1 MAAILFD
8 LDGTLTDP
16 KVGITTC
23 IQYAM
28 SELGHQPPITD
39 ELLWC
44 IGPPLSLSFAKLL
57 QIEDQAVINRAIS
70 LYRDR
75 FSTIG
80 LFENE
85 LYPEIPKAIA
95 SMRADGYQ
103 TYVATSKP
111 HVYAKQI
118 IDYFEL
124 SSFFDGIYGSEL
136 DGTRSIKGELIKH
149 ILLTENLDPKA
160 TVMIGDRS
168 HDVIGAKQNQV
179 FAIGV
184 TYGYGSPEELNNH
197 GADAIVHSPKDIPPL
212 ISLKFSIL
220 ENLARFNGN
229 TTKENL

>member
-1 MAAILFD
+1 MTAILFD

-16 KVGITTC
+16 KIGITGC
-23 IQYAM
+23 IQYAIA
-28 SELGHQPPITD
+28 ELGNQPPATD

-44 IGPPLSLSFAKLL
+44 IGPPLTASFAKILET
-57 QIEDQAVINRAIS
+57 EDRVLINRAIS

-85 LYPEIPKAIA
+85 LYPEIPETIKSI
-95 SMRADGYQ
+95 RAEGYQ

-111 HVYAKQI
+111 HVYAKRI
-118 IDYFEL
+118 VEHFGL
-124 SSFFDGIYGSEL
+124 STLFDNIYGSEL
-136 DGTRSIKGELIKH
+136 DGTRSIKGELIQH
-149 ILLTENLDPKA
+149 ILLRENLDAKA

-184 TYGYGSPEELNNH
+184 TYGYGSEEELNNH
-197 GADAIVHSPKDIPPL
+197 GADAIAHSPKDILPL
-212 ISLKFSIL
+212 IPFKL
-220 ENLARFNGN
+220 
-229 TTKENL
+229 

>member
-1 MAAILFD
+1 MSAILFD

-16 KVGITTC
+16 KIGITGC
-23 IQYAM
+23 IQYAIAQ
-28 SELGHQPPITD
+28 LGKQPPTTD

-44 IGPPLSLSFAKLL
+44 IGPPLTTSFAKLL
-57 QIEDQAVINRAIS
+57 QTEDRVLINHAIS

-85 LYPEIPKAIA
+85 LYPEIPEVLA
-95 SMRADGYQ
+95 SIRAEGYQ

-111 HVYAKQI
+111 HVYAKRI
-118 IDYFEL
+118 VEHFGL
-124 SSFFDGIYGSEL
+124 SALFDGIYGSEL
-136 DGTRSIKGELIKH
+136 DGTRSIKGELIRH
-149 ILLTENLDPKA
+149 ILLTENLDTKA

-184 TYGYGSPEELNNH
+184 TYGYGSEEELNNH
-197 GADAIVHSPKDIPPL
+197 GADAIADSPKDILAL
-212 ISLKFSIL
+212 IPFKL
-220 ENLARFNGN
+220 
-229 TTKENL
+229 

>member
-1 MAAILFD
+1 MSAILFD

-16 KVGITTC
+16 KIGITGC
-23 IQYAM
+23 IQYAIA
-28 SELGHQPPITD
+28 ELGNQPPTID

-44 IGPPLSLSFAKLL
+44 IGPPLTSSFAKLL
-57 QIEDQAVINRAIS
+57 ETEDQVLINRAIS

-75 FSTIG
+75 FSRVG

-95 SMRADGYQ
+95 SIRAEGYQ

-111 HVYAKQI
+111 HVYAKRI
-118 IDYFEL
+118 VEHFGL
-124 SSFFDGIYGSEL
+124 PSLFDGIYGSEL
-136 DGTRSIKGELIKH
+136 DGTRSLKGELIRH
-149 ILLTENLDPKA
+149 ILLTENLDAKA

-184 TYGYGSPEELNNH
+184 TYGYGSEEELSNH
-197 GADAIVHSPKDIPPL
+197 GADAIAHSPKDIPLL
-212 ISLKFSIL
+212 IPFKL
-220 ENLARFNGN
+220 
-229 TTKENL
+229 

>member
-23 IQYAM
+23 IQYAI
-28 SELGHQPPITD
+28 SELGNQPPITD

-44 IGPPLSLSFAKLL
+44 IGPPLGLSFAKLL
-57 QIEDQAVINRAIS
+57 QTEDQALINRAIS

-80 LFENE
+80 LFENQ
-85 LYPEIPKAIA
+85 LYPEIPKALA
-95 SMRADGYQ
+95 SIRADGYQ

-118 IDYFEL
+118 VEHFEL
-124 SSFFDGIYGSEL
+124 SPFFDGIYGSEL

-149 ILLTENLDPKA
+149 ILLTENLDPQS

-197 GADAIVHSPKDIPPL
+197 GADAIVHSPKDIPAL
-212 ISLKFSIL
+212 ILLKFSN
-220 ENLARFNGN
+220 E
-229 TTKENL
+229 